1 MIQTTLPIPLET
13 KASPKG
19 EIAGYGS
26 TFGNVDH
33 GGDIVLPGAFAKS
46 LQEYKDSN
54 TMPSMFWMHKADQ
67 VPGIWNSAVEDQYG
81 LQMKGAFADTALGN
95 DTRTLT
101 SMKAVGGLS
110 IGYITQDYK
119 YDNEGNRLLKQVD
132 LIEVSVVSLA
142 MNPKAQITH
151 AKSRLSE
158 RGEYVPDGDEIISLK
173 TEIEQ
178 FLRIKGWSR
187 RAARAG
193 IHAFFKGLT
202 DGMSDDPPQ
211 SEELR

>member
-46 LQEYKDSN
+46 IQEYKDSN
-54 TMPSMFWMHKADQ
+54 TMPPMLWMHKMDQ
-67 VPGIWNSAVEDQYG
+67 VPGKWTSIEEDQNG
-81 LQMKGAFADTALGN
+81 LYVKGVFADTALGQ

-110 IGYITQDYK
+110 IGYITKDYK
-119 YDNEGNRLLKQVD
+119 YDSQGNRLLKEVD
-132 LIEVSVVSLA
+132 LVEQSIVSLA

-158 RGEYVPDGDEIISLK
+158 RGEYVPDVDEISALK
-173 TEIEQ
+173 RELEQ
-178 FLRIKGWSR
+178 ILRLKGWLRSIMRKRLKRKFRQLSR
-187 RAARAG
+187 
-193 IHAFFKGLT
+193 KWY
-202 DGMSDDPPQ
+202 
-211 SEELR
+211 